1 MKRRVAGA
9 LGRRAGFTMLE
20 SLVVLALVAMVAGM
34 AAQLLRPPSGRLKLE
49 TATRTLC
56 ATLRATRSRAIA
68 TNSEAAVIVDVYA
81 RTYVSPVGKP
91 GTLPAGAVINLDV
104 AHSQHVSGRAGA
116 VTFFPDGASTGA
128 DITVLL
134 PDARARIG
142 VNWLT
147 GATTCSVV

>member
-1 MKRRVAGA
+1 
-9 LGRRAGFTMLE
+9 MLE

-34 AAQLLRPPSGRLKLE
+34 AAQLLASALRQAEAGDRRAHPLRHAARDALPRHRDKQRDGGDRRCL
-49 TATRTLC
+49 RQNLC
-56 ATLRATRSRAIA
+56 
-68 TNSEAAVIVDVYA
+68 VA
-81 RTYVSPVGKP
+81 RRRKP
-91 GTLPAGAVINLDV
+91 GALPADALINLDV

-116 VTFFPDGASTGA
+116 ITFFPDGASTGA
-128 DITVLL
+128 DITVQL